1 MTPAQIAK
9 MHIAEDFATRHGVDV
24 RLLLHAAAQ
33 QGHDAGVRALL
44 DAGADVNYQ
53 DEEGST
59 ALFIAAE
66 NGHARS
72 CARCSTPA
80 LTRPSRGSTAS
91 PLC

>member
-9 MHIAEDFATRHGVDV
+9 MCIAEDFATRHGVDV
-24 RLLLHAAAQ
+24 RLLLHDWAK

-66 NGHARS
+66 NGHDTIVRTLFDARRS
-72 CARCSTPA
+72 
-80 LTRPSRGSTAS
+80 SRTATA
-91 PLC
+91 